1 MRKNKHA
8 RWAHKAATAVL
19 AVALVAA
26 VGGVSAPVQADTLLM
41 EQIQKEPA
49 NAYEG
54 IPRPRRGM
62 TMQRVEEVF
71 GRPKKAT
78 QPVGRPPIVR
88 WTYPT
93 FVVFFERD
101 VAIDVVV
108 PRPTSTANLN

>member
-1 MRKNKHA
+1 MHTNKRK
-8 RWAHKAATAVL
+8 RWALRAGSGVL
-19 AVALVAA
+19 TVALVAA
-26 VGGVSAPVQADTLLM
+26 AGAFPVLASGQTLLM
-41 EQIQKEPA
+41 EQIQQEPA

-54 IPRPRRGM
+54 VPRPRRGM

-78 QPVGRPPIVR
+78 HPVGRPPIVR

-101 VAIDVVV
+101 IVIDIVV
-108 PRPTSTANLN
+108 PRATTADLN

>member
-1 MRKNKHA
+1 MRKIKHA
-8 RWAHKAATAVL
+8 RWAFKAVTAAL
-19 AVALVAA
+19 AVALVAT
-26 VGGVSAPVQADTLLM
+26 VGGFSSPVRADTLLM

-78 QPVGRPPIVR
+78 HPVGRPPIVR

-93 FVVFFERD
+93 FVVFFESD
-101 VAIDVVV
+101 LVIDIVV
-108 PRPTSTANLN
+108 PRPATVDLN

>member
-1 MRKNKHA
+1 MRKNRHA
-8 RWAHKAATAVL
+8 RSALKGTAAAL
-19 AVALVAA
+19 AVALVAT
-26 VGGVSAPVQADTLLM
+26 VGGVVVPARADTLLV

-54 IPRPRRGM
+54 VPRPRRGM
-62 TMQRVEEVF
+62 TMERVEAVF

-108 PRPTSTANLN
+108 PRPATTAELN